1 VSLRDLALNVVVGC
15 AYIRVAAVLF
25 GAIRSL
31 RGWRQTRAARFG
43 IVELLAALETL
54 VLAAIAYPLYR
65 AAIDSGPTTART
77 VAASIGALLALVYV
91 ALLVGSIA
99 SWRRVHSGHL
109 VLDDQTLVTTGLYG
123 MIRHPLYV
131 GAFLLWAAVAVADLS
146 PVAAA
151 LTVVFVVP
159 TYLAY
164 ITREE
169 EMMRIAFGDAYQSYC
184 SRVPRFI
191 PSLRRGVR

>member
-1 VSLRDLALNVVVGC
+1 MSLRDLALNVVVGC
-15 AYIRVAAVLF
+15 VYLRVAAVLF

-31 RGWRQTRAARFG
+31 RGRRQTRATRFG

-54 VLAAIAYPLYR
+54 VLAAIAYLLYR
-65 AAIDSGPTTART
+65 AAVDSGPSTART

-99 SWRRVHSGHL
+99 SWRGVHSGHL

-123 MIRHPLYV
+123 TIRHPLYV
-131 GAFLLWAAVAVADLS
+131 GAFVLWAAVAVADLS
-146 PVAAA
+146 IVAAT

-169 EMMRIAFGDAYQSYC
+169 EMMRVAFGDAYQSYC

-191 PSLRRGVR
+191 PSLRRGIR